1 MNMQQPSGAAPVR
14 APAQG
19 DMATHLQA
27 SQMAHAA
34 ATRASVA
41 KVLGQGSPGMGMA
54 QRPTPAPAMAPPAA
68 PGGAPPATGANFKQH
83 VISMAK
89 TNHGITASVPH
100 VHAAIDAATAAGHFH
115 PDQGAALKAHNG
127 PLMGAPGANTIAT
140 LSSTLGH
147 MGQQGGM
154 S

>member
-1 MNMQQPSGAAPVR
+1 MDMRPPSGAAPVR

-41 KVLGQGSPGMGMA
+41 RVLGQGSPGMGMM
-54 QRPTPAPAMAPPAA
+54 QRPTPPPAA
-68 PGGAPPATGANFKQH
+68 AAPPGTNFKQH
-83 VISMAK
+83 VIAMAK
-89 TNHGITASVPH
+89 ANHGVTASMNH
-100 VHAAIDAATAAGHFH
+100 VHAAIDNAAAAGHFH
-115 PDQGAALKAHNG
+115 PDQATALKAHNG

-140 LSSTLGH
+140 LSSTLGQ
-147 MGQQGGM
+147 MGQQKD
-154 S
+154 SL

>member
-1 MNMQQPSGAAPVR
+1 MNMQIPGAAPVR

-54 QRPTPAPAMAPPAA
+54 QRPTPTPAMAPPAA
-68 PGGAPPATGANFKQH
+68 PGGTNFKQH
-83 VISMAK
+83 VIAMARA
-89 TNHGITASVPH
+89 NHGVTATIPH
-100 VHAAIDAATAAGHFH
+100 VHAAIDNAAAAGHFH
-115 PDQGAALKAHNG
+115 PDQATALKAHNG

-140 LSSTLGH
+140 LSSTLGQ
-147 MGQQGGM
+147 MGQQQGSM
-154 S
+154 